1 MSAVQYILE
10 SLVCCALFLALYK
23 LVLEGRVSHRASCLY
38 LVLTTALGVTIP
50 IMELPLY
57 PAETV
62 YLEIPVVAAP
72 EQSAVAVT
80 APDMPQSIDWS
91 KLFGSVALVIY
102 LVIAGFNLIRFSW
115 RIYEIQHLRKQSRLT
130 FYEAYTLAESM
141 QVREPFSFWRTI
153 FLKFSIQGIEREQI
167 VAHEASHIR
176 HHHTTER
183 IIVEFVRCV
192 VWFNPF
198 VWIMGNMLI
207 QVQEW
212 EADSDVLSEGYDVQE
227 YRKIIFRQLF
237 GYNPDITCGLRSQ
250 ITKKRFIMMTE
261 FKKGKFSFLR
271 LSMVLPMVA
280 AMILAFGAVR
290 AEAEVVLPQ
299 QSEDSQVDENKAEVY
314 MSADG
319 KLLFN
324 GREVKKEQLLA
335 ELQQARE
342 KMGVAAILSIKAD
355 DDVPMG
361 KINEIKEMA
370 RAANM
375 LRVQYD
381 VPKKLLKGLLSSSTN
396 SAAEVISVTDYIMTS
411 RNLLTLF
418 VNARGKVLTTRPDGT
433 QGVVEMGELKEIV
446 KAFVDNSEHR
456 DGKRQIKNPN
466 YADFTWQT
474 IPRDKGEVHYPVS
487 NGVISIEAVKDVPAG
502 RYMEIQNT
510 ILEAYAELRE
520 ELAQRSFH
528 CSFASL
534 KDNEKEYIV
543 RAIPIRVSEVDR
555 AKRPA
560 APQNM

>member
-38 LVLTTALGVTIP
+38 LVLTTLLGVAIP

-72 EQSAVAVT
+72 EQLSVAVA
-80 APDMPQSIDWS
+80 APDVPQPINWS
-91 KLFGSVALVIY
+91 KLFWSVILVIY
-102 LVIAGFNLIRFSW
+102 FVIAGFNLIRFSW
-115 RIYEIQHLRKQSRLT
+115 RIYQIQRLRMQSQLT
-130 FYEAYTLAESM
+130 FYEAYAVAESV

-153 FLKFSIQGIEREQI
+153 FLNSSIQGIEREQI

-176 HHHTTER
+176 HHHTAER
-183 IIVEFVRCV
+183 IIVEFMRCV

-250 ITKKRFIMMTE
+250 ITKKRFIMMTK

-290 AEAEVVLPQ
+290 AEAEIVLPQ
-299 QSEDSQVDENKAEVY
+299 QRENNQVDENKAEVY
-314 MSADG
+314 ISADG

-324 GREVKKEQLLA
+324 GLEVKKEQLLSK
-335 ELQQARE
+335 LHQARE
-342 KMGVAAILSIKAD
+342 KMGAAAILSIKAD

-361 KINEIKEMA
+361 KIREIKEMA
-370 RAANM
+370 REANM

-381 VPKKLLKGLLSSSTN
+381 VPKELLKGLSSSSTN
-396 SAAEVISVTDYIMTS
+396 SSSEVISVTDYIMTS

-502 RYMEIQNT
+502 RYMEIQKT

-534 KDNEKEYIV
+534 EDNEKEYIV

>member
-1 MSAVQYILE
+1 
-10 SLVCCALFLALYK
+10 
-23 LVLEGRVSHRASCLY
+23 
-38 LVLTTALGVTIP
+38 
-50 IMELPLY
+50 
-57 PAETV
+57 
-62 YLEIPVVAAP
+62 
-72 EQSAVAVT
+72 
-80 APDMPQSIDWS
+80 
-91 KLFGSVALVIY
+91 
-102 LVIAGFNLIRFSW
+102 
-115 RIYEIQHLRKQSRLT
+115 
-130 FYEAYTLAESM
+130 
-141 QVREPFSFWRTI
+141 
-153 FLKFSIQGIEREQI
+153 
-167 VAHEASHIR
+167 
-176 HHHTTER
+176 
-183 IIVEFVRCV
+183 
-192 VWFNPF
+192 
-198 VWIMGNMLI
+198 
-207 QVQEW
+207 
-212 EADSDVLSEGYDVQE
+212 
-227 YRKIIFRQLF
+227 
-237 GYNPDITCGLRSQ
+237 
-250 ITKKRFIMMTE
+250 MMTE

-314 MSADG
+314 ISADG

-324 GREVKKEQLLA
+324 GQEVKKEQLLSQ
-335 ELQQARE
+335 LQQARE

-370 RAANM
+370 REANM

-381 VPKKLLKGLLSSSTN
+381 VPKKLLKGLSSSSTN

-418 VNARGKVLTTRPDGT
+418 VNARGKVLTTRPNGT

-456 DGKRQIKNPN
+456 DGKRQVKNPN

-520 ELAQRSFH
+520 GLAQRSFH
-528 CSFASL
+528 CSFASM
-534 KDNEKEYIV
+534 KDNEKDYIV